1 MKVELIEKAA
11 QIVGDNQL
19 LVNIVSK
26 RVQQL
31 NRGADPYIVTTPEM
45 QSGDIALTEI
55 IEGKLVWHEMT
66 EEELAATR
74 QTSQEDPFAAAAA
87 EELHARELQLQS
99 QQLFQLILQGVEA
112 ELAVMIQRHLI
123 EGQNNAGS
131 VKNPPLSFPLLQ
143 KPGSAIHAAPG
154 CLFPPPSQ
162 PWQKKQPPKAI

>member
-1 MKVELIEKAA
+1 MLTPQVRGTPFFPPMKVELIEKAA
-11 QIVGDNQL
+11 QVVGDNQL

-87 EELHARELQLQS
+87 EEPAA
-99 QQLFQLILQGVEA
+99 A
-112 ELAVMIQRHLI
+112 EPVTLTITPDL
-123 EGQNNAGS
+123 
-131 VKNPPLSFPLLQ
+131 
-143 KPGSAIHAAPG
+143 
-154 CLFPPPSQ
+154 
-162 PWQKKQPPKAI
+162 